1 MTMLSHVQGRSQT
14 KPIAICVAD
23 IAEVYSWARVTV
35 SRSLI
40 EDLLP
45 GQVQYSTV
53 QNRTEQYSITVQYSA
68 EQYSTVLSLNVVY
81 RWMII
86 TVPR

>member
-53 QNRTEQYSITVQYSA
+53 QLETTRAPILGGGN
-68 EQYSTVLSLNVVY
+68 LL
-81 RWMII
+81 M
-86 TVPR
+86 

>member
-35 SRSLI
+35 SRTLI

-45 GQVQYSTV
+45 GQVQYSV
-53 QNRTEQYSITVQYSA
+53 QYSTAQYSIVQH
-68 EQYSTVLSLNVVY
+68 STV
-81 RWMII
+81 
-86 TVPR
+86 

>member
-53 QNRTEQYSITVQYSA
+53 QCSTEQNSTA
-68 EQYSTVLSLNVVY
+68 QYSTVQ
-81 RWMII
+81 II
-86 TVPR
+86 KNSADGS

>member
-45 GQVQYSTV
+45 GQVQYSTIS
-53 QNRTEQYSITVQYSA
+53 T
-68 EQYSTVLSLNVVY
+68 EQYSTVQHSADI
-81 RWMII
+81 W
-86 TVPR
+86 

>member
-35 SRSLI
+35 SRTLI

-53 QNRTEQYSITVQYSA
+53 QC
-68 EQYSTVLSLNVVY
+68 STDL
-81 RWMII
+81 
-86 TVPR
+86 